1 MINLCALD
9 KPEAM
14 TEMKEI
20 VVRVDE
26 EEYRMI
32 INFKKVY
39 DAVVET
45 ESDFNDYMRDV
56 IKEGLDKMLSDLPP
70 KNVNILLK
78 TLQAMFRENP
88 EFVCNFIV
96 QILKKGSN
104 ISKEEE
110 DRIKEI
116 RGHYIA

>member
-1 MINLCALD
+1 
-9 KPEAM
+9 
-14 TEMKEI
+14 MKEI
-20 VVRVDE
+20 VIRVDDD
-26 EEYRMI
+26 EYRMI

-39 DAVVET
+39 DAVIEA
-45 ESDFNDYMRDV
+45 ESDFNDYMREV
-56 IKEGLDKMLSDLPP
+56 IREGLDKMLTDLPP

-104 ISKEEE
+104 ISQEEE
-110 DRIKEI
+110 ARIKEI
-116 RGHYIA
+116 RGHYIS

>member
-1 MINLCALD
+1 
-9 KPEAM
+9 
-14 TEMKEI
+14 MKEI
-20 VVRVDE
+20 VIKVDE

-39 DAVVET
+39 DAVIEA

-56 IKEGLDKMLSDLPP
+56 IREGLDKMLTDLPP
-70 KNVNILLK
+70 KNVNVLLR

-96 QILKKGSN
+96 QVLKKGSN
-104 ISKEEE
+104 ISQEEE
-110 DRIKEI
+110 VRIKEI
-116 RGHYIA
+116 RGHYIS

>member
-1 MINLCALD
+1 
-9 KPEAM
+9 
-14 TEMKEI
+14 MKEI
-20 VVRVDE
+20 VIKIDE

-39 DAVVET
+39 DAVIEA

-56 IKEGLDKMLSDLPP
+56 IREGLDKMLTDLPP
-70 KNVNILLK
+70 KNVNVLLR

-96 QILKKGSN
+96 QVLKKGSN
-104 ISKEEE
+104 ISQEEE
-110 DRIKEI
+110 VRIKEI
-116 RGHYIA
+116 RGHYIS

>member
-1 MINLCALD
+1 MI
-9 KPEAM
+9 
-14 TEMKEI
+14 EI
-20 VVRVDE
+20 VVKVSE

-39 DAVVET
+39 DTVIEV
-45 ESDFNDYMRDV
+45 ESDFNDYMREV
-56 IKEGLDKMLSDLPP
+56 IREGLDKMLSDLPP

-96 QILKKGSN
+96 QILKKGSG
-104 ISKEEE
+104 I
-110 DRIKEI
+110 
-116 RGHYIA
+116 

>member
-1 MINLCALD
+1 
-9 KPEAM
+9 
-14 TEMKEI
+14 MKEI
-20 VVRVDE
+20 VIRVDDN
-26 EEYRMI
+26 EYRMI

-39 DAVVET
+39 DAVIEA
-45 ESDFNDYMRDV
+45 ESDFNDYMREV
-56 IKEGLDKMLSDLPP
+56 IREGLDKMLTDLPP

-104 ISKEEE
+104 ISQEEE
-110 DRIKEI
+110 ARIKEI
-116 RGHYIA
+116 RGHYIS

>member
-1 MINLCALD
+1 MLL
-9 KPEAM
+9 E
-14 TEMKEI
+14 TMKEI
-20 VVRVDE
+20 VVKVDE
-26 EEYRMI
+26 DEYRML

-39 DAVVET
+39 DAVIET
-45 ESDFNDYMRDV
+45 ESDFNDYIRDV
-56 IKEGLDKMLSDLPP
+56 IREGLDKMLTDLPP
-70 KNVNILLK
+70 KNVNILLR
-78 TLQAMFRENP
+78 TIQAMFRENP

-116 RGHYIA
+116 RGHYIS